1 MCLSNV
7 PKNRCQL
14 SATGDN
20 VGITHFHITAHWAQ
34 YMAYISVPAVSS
46 GSVVQWL
53 ERRTFGTKDPNA
65 NGSGFKTR
73 QRQHFFFFKT
83 CICHA
88 FCIQEHGKCIVQQ
101 DSTCS
106 TRVLWIMA
114 ASKGNLPD
122 LYLTVQAE
130 TCIFQSR
137 ISQKR
142 CVALI

>member
-1 MCLSNV
+1 MHLVPFRETYLKSALLRCVFCGVLSFMCLSNV

-73 QRQHFFFFKT
+73 QRQHFFFLQNMYLPCLLHSRT
-83 CICHA
+83 WEMH
-88 FCIQEHGKCIVQQ
+88 
-101 DSTCS
+101 CS
-106 TRVLWIMA
+106 TRFNLFHVCFMA
-114 ASKGNLPD
+114 NGS
-122 LYLTVQAE
+122 
-130 TCIFQSR
+130 I
-137 ISQKR
+137 
-142 CVALI
+142 